1 MDASYFRDKAD
12 TCLRLARGLS
22 WNNPARAELMKLA
35 EEFQNQAIELA
46 TSACAKQASSR

>member
-22 WNNPARAELMKLA
+22 WNNPARAELMRLA
-35 EEFQNQAIELA
+35 EEFQRQANELEA
-46 TSACAKQASSR
+46 SASAKQASGR